1 MLLKELAE
9 PLSIIFEK
17 AWRIA
22 ELLRDKR
29 RTKLSRFSKK
39 KKTKKPGG
47 REGAHYK
54 NDKLVSL
61 TIIPGR
67 ILEQNFKKLFTPQT
81 LL

>member
-1 MLLKELAE
+1 MENSRTVKRQ
-9 PLSIIFEK
+9 EK
-17 AWRIA
+17 NKVVPN
-22 ELLRDKR
+22 L
-29 RTKLSRFSKK
+29 KK
-39 KKTKKPGG
+39 KKKKKPGG

>member
-1 MLLKELAE
+1 MENSRTVKRQ
-9 PLSIIFEK
+9 EK
-17 AWRIA
+17 NKVVPI
-22 ELLRDKR
+22 L
-29 RTKLSRFSKK
+29 KK

>member
-1 MLLKELAE
+1 MLKELAE

-39 KKTKKPGG
+39 KKKPGG

>member
-1 MLLKELAE
+1 MENSRTVKRQEKNKVVPILK
-9 PLSIIFEK
+9 K
-17 AWRIA
+17 
-22 ELLRDKR
+22 
-29 RTKLSRFSKK
+29 KK
-39 KKTKKPGG
+39 KKTGG

>member
-1 MLLKELAE
+1 MLKELAE

-39 KKTKKPGG
+39 KKPGG

>member
-1 MLLKELAE
+1 MENSRTVKRQEKNKVVPILK
-9 PLSIIFEK
+9 K
-17 AWRIA
+17 
-22 ELLRDKR
+22 
-29 RTKLSRFSKK
+29 
-39 KKTKKPGG
+39 KKPGG